1 MIYVWFAKIV
11 LKFTKIAIIM
21 TAEILYTGGLST
33 TARHLNSGKLIE
45 TDAPLDNNGKGEKFS
60 PTDLVA
66 AALASCMLTIMGI
79 EAEGRWPIEGSK
91 ITVEKIMV
99 SQPRRRSELKINVQI
114 VDHVLTPTSKEI
126 LEEAT
131 LRACS

>member
-1 MIYVWFAKIV
+1 
-11 LKFTKIAIIM
+11 M